1 MPAVQKKHLRYIMKE
16 RRKQLFQSHPSAGT
30 EACSHFFNSF
40 KLNPHLKIAGYW
52 PWGSELDIKPLLYR
66 FIDEGFECA
75 LPAITSEG
83 MIFRQWT
90 PKTPLV
96 TGPFTML
103 EPSPT
108 AHFVIPDL
116 VFVPLLAFDKEGHR
130 LGYGQ
135 GHFDKYLQQHKV
147 ITIGVGFSDQEV
159 DKVPRQPHDF
169 ALEYLLTEKGLI
181 RVEIF
186 SNPS

>member
-1 MPAVQKKHLRYIMKE
+1 MFAAQKKHLRHIMKE
-16 RRKQLFQSHPSAGT
+16 RRKELFQSHPAAGI
-30 EACSHFFNSF
+30 EICSHFFNNF
-40 KLNPHLKIAGYW
+40 KLHSHLKIAGYW
-52 PWGSELDIKPLLYR
+52 PSGSELDLKPLLNR

-75 LPAITSEG
+75 LPAITPQG
-83 MIFRQWT
+83 MIFRKWT
-90 PKTPLV
+90 PKTPLMI
-96 TGPFTML
+96 GPFTML

-108 AHFVIPDL
+108 APCVIPDL
-116 VFVPLLAFDKEGHR
+116 IFVPLLAFDKKGYR

-135 GHFDKYLQQHKV
+135 GHFDKYLHQHKV

-159 DKVPRQPHDF
+159 DKIPRQSHDC

>member
-1 MPAVQKKHLRYIMKE
+1 
-16 RRKQLFQSHPSAGT
+16 
-30 EACSHFFNSF
+30 
-40 KLNPHLKIAGYW
+40 
-52 PWGSELDIKPLLYR
+52 
-66 FIDEGFECA
+66 
-75 LPAITSEG
+75 
-83 MIFRQWT
+83 
-90 PKTPLV
+90 
-96 TGPFTML
+96 ML